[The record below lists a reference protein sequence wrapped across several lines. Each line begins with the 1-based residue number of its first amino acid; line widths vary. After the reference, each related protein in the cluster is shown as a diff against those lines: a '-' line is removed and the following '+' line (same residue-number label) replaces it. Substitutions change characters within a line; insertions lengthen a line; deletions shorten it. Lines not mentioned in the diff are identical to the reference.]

1 MTQASSDF
9 PVRNVR
15 LSGTGP
21 RSHRELKHQ
30 SIPLHAHFGVLAE
43 CGRKLLLRHDAMG
56 SRRVVATLII
66 TEKTSQAK
74 DLAAALGSRYG
85 KILPAEGH
93 LLRLA
98 EPDEIDPAW
107 KRWSCTLLSR
117 TACTPPGP
125 PPAATSPPS

>member
-1 MTQASSDF
+1 MSSNTSRF
-9 PVRNVR
+9 
-15 LSGTGP
+15 
-21 RSHRELKHQ
+21 
-30 SIPLHAHFGVLAE
+30 HFGVLAE
-43 CGRKLLLRHDAMG
+43 CGRKLLLRHDAKG

-107 KRWSCTLLSR
+107 KRWSCTLLKPDGLTARRPLSR
-117 TACTPPGP
+117 LSSIAV
-125 PPAATSPPS
+125 